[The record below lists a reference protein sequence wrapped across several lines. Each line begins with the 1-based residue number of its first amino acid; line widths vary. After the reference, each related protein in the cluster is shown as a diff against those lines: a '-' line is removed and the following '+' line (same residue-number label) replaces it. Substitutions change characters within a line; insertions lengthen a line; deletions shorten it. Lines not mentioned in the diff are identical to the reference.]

1 MGLAPVSFFHDTPD
15 RKALLS
21 STLDRIDVYEGRIR
35 IRGRKDV
42 LEQCVNAGVAA
53 PRVFA

>member
-1 MGLAPVSFFHDTPD
+1 MELAPVSFFHDTPD
-15 RKALLS
+15 RKAFLS

-42 LEQCVNAGVAA
+42 LEQCVIAGVAA
-53 PRVFA
+53 RRVFA